1 MPKIIQ
7 LDKHVSE
14 LIAAG
19 EVIERPASI
28 VKELLENSIDAGATS
43 VTVEIQRGGVQY
55 IRITDNGCGIAPE
68 DVPVA
73 FRRHATSKVRN
84 EEDLGKI
91 ATLGFRGEAMASIC
105 AVSRV
110 ELMTK
115 TPENQMGVRYV
126 IQGGEEQES
135 IQVGCPDGTTVIVR
149 DLFYNVPARLKFL
162 KKDVSEA
169 NAVQSV
175 VDKIALSHPEVS
187 IKLIRENKTQLH
199 TPGNNDLY
207 SVIYAVFGRDFA
219 KTMMTVDSSY
229 NGTQVKGFISIP
241 MESRSNRSMQ
251 HFFVNGRYVKSKTCM
266 AALEEAYKNSIMVGK
281 FPACVLNLSLPYDQV
296 DVNVHPSKI
305 EVRFTN
311 ERIVFDGVYFA
322 VKNAIRQQSQL
333 DNAQEVPIKPHVM
346 RSFFAQND
354 SAQSQTRLS
363 APGKNMQEESHPLQ
377 FAQPDPVYQTASW
390 GKIEKQASAAR
401 IPGIIYE
408 DDLPEDVPDAH
419 TQLSS
424 KKDQKDVPENQ
435 DIVSCEKKDP
445 QAETEDRPP
454 VSPVLDMPQIS
465 SEPPVPKIQEQE
477 KVPATP
483 EEMEIPVIHVIGEL
497 FQTYILAETN
507 GMLLIVDK
515 HAAHERILYEK
526 LRAGESPLDKQVLLT
541 PLSITLSREEYEA
554 VLSQQARL
562 DDLGFTVDDFGNGTV
577 LIREVPTLLSGEN
590 CRELFCEI
598 AENLRALRRNAAPEA
613 LDHLYATMACK
624 AAIKAHDRN
633 DPLELQKL
641 IEDVY
646 KNDAIRY
653 CPHGRP
659 VILTMTKEKFE
670 RQFGR

>member
-346 RSFFAQND
+346 RSF
-354 SAQSQTRLS
+354 
-363 APGKNMQEESHPLQ
+363 
-377 FAQPDPVYQTASW
+377 
-390 GKIEKQASAAR
+390 
-401 IPGIIYE
+401 
-408 DDLPEDVPDAH
+408 
-419 TQLSS
+419 
-424 KKDQKDVPENQ
+424 
-435 DIVSCEKKDP
+435 
-445 QAETEDRPP
+445 
-454 VSPVLDMPQIS
+454 
-465 SEPPVPKIQEQE
+465 
-477 KVPATP
+477 
-483 EEMEIPVIHVIGEL
+483 
-497 FQTYILAETN
+497 
-507 GMLLIVDK
+507 
-515 HAAHERILYEK
+515 
-526 LRAGESPLDKQVLLT
+526 
-541 PLSITLSREEYEA
+541 
-554 VLSQQARL
+554 
-562 DDLGFTVDDFGNGTV
+562 
-577 LIREVPTLLSGEN
+577 
-590 CRELFCEI
+590 
-598 AENLRALRRNAAPEA
+598 
-613 LDHLYATMACK
+613 
-624 AAIKAHDRN
+624 
-633 DPLELQKL
+633 
-641 IEDVY
+641 
-646 KNDAIRY
+646 
-653 CPHGRP
+653 
-659 VILTMTKEKFE
+659 
-670 RQFGR
+670 